1 MELKYSITGKETSVV
16 NEVTSNLQL
25 KLFCNFIERPKE
37 KETTSLSMSL
47 SSKPFSSQR
56 CFWPLLSIV
65 RRMTMKVMMEV
76 RVMFMSN
83 MK

>member
-1 MELKYSITGKETSVV
+1 MELKYSITGKETSDV
-16 NEVTSNLQL
+16 NEVYNQNSSRDQ
-25 KLFCNFIERPKE
+25 KRRKQPV
-37 KETTSLSMSL
+37 SMSL
-47 SSKPFSSQR
+47 SSKPFF
-56 CFWPLLSIV
+56 FWQLLSIG